1 MCIGVDAHLGSGTL
15 LVGGIGAE
23 GVVVLLAPVL
33 HGRVFP
39 TCAVGIVCHGLV
51 HEYGGVRFVHTCTP
65 SPYAHGAEVLAQVVG
80 VAGDGMVYVTAF
92 EADGHGTR
100 VVGLCHHIVL
110 HTIAYEQCAEQQQI
124 CIPVFTHVFSLFCSF
139 LFLVAKWGHST
150 PLGLNRHR

>member
-51 HEYGGVRFVHTCTP
+51 HEYGGARFVHTCAP
-65 SPYAHGAEVLAQVVG
+65 SPHAHGAEVLAQVVG
-80 VAGDGMVYVTAF
+80 VARDGVVHVAAL
-92 EADGHGTR
+92 EADGHQPCA
-100 VVGLCHHIVL
+100 VVVARGHHHVAL
-110 HTIAYEQCAEQQQI
+110 NAGAEQAGANCQ
-124 CIPVFTHVFSLFCSF
+124 
-139 LFLVAKWGHST
+139 
-150 PLGLNRHR
+150 